1 MTASDDAPSHKADG
15 DMLKGV
21 RSIAADGQDTNV
33 TRRAPGARTLL
44 FYFGST
50 EQVAAKAIV
59 QIACDAVSQI
69 QALAAILMLPVKLR
83 RRQALGP

>member
-1 MTASDDAPSHKADG
+1 MRRPTPRGLVVVTASDGAPSHKADG
-15 DMLKGV
+15 GMLKGV

-50 EQVAAKAIV
+50 EQ
-59 QIACDAVSQI
+59 
-69 QALAAILMLPVKLR
+69 
-83 RRQALGP
+83 